1 MSARSSP
8 RSALISSRPEPPMA
22 RPWSVM
28 HSYKQA
34 IRTMTALTVFVL
46 GSFLPASRAYA
57 QNLEKQH
64 TAIVSLQG
72 QAALTLQTLMDRYET
87 PSRSD
92 WRDLHAWQR
101 FVTVS
106 TLSDYEI
113 MSGNTRFH
121 DSVLHAL
128 QNRQGLDGND
138 DDLWVAQ
145 ADLDMARFTHSPTQ
159 IQDAR
164 NIFDTIASKYWDR
177 HCGGGVWWDHARTYK
192 NAITNELFLSTAARL
207 YRFTHEAV
215 YRNWALKSWA
225 WFRSIGMITPDNL
238 INDGLDNQCRNNGG
252 PAYSYNQ
259 GVILDG
265 LLEISTLTEAGA
277 PQQTASRI
285 ALAAIRTFTSSTGT
299 FQELGGLMNTDARI
313 FRGLFVRAL
322 GHVAASEID
331 NTTRIVIAD
340 WLSQQARSA
349 WNTRKP
355 DALISDTWNNHPFH
369 ASAQGQITAASL
381 FIAAALSRGTETP

>member
-1 MSARSSP
+1 MPARSAP
-8 RSALISSRPEPPMA
+8 ISSKPETPMA
-22 RPWSVM
+22 CTCS
-28 HSYKQA
+28 SKQA
-34 IRTMTALTVFVL
+34 IRTMTALTIFTL
-46 GSFLPASRAYA
+46 GSCLPAPNACA
-57 QNLEKQH
+57 QNPEKSH
-64 TAIVSLQG
+64 NATVSLQD
-72 QAALTLQTLMDRYET
+72 QTALTLHPLMNRYET
-87 PSRSD
+87 ANHSD

-113 MSGNTRFH
+113 MSGSPRFR
-121 DSVLHAL
+121 DNALRAL

-145 ADLDMARFTHSPTQ
+145 ADLDMARLTHSPAQ

-164 NIFDTIASKYWDR
+164 RIFNTIASKYWDGR
-177 HCGGGVWWDHARTYK
+177 CGGGVWWDHARTYK

-207 YRFTHEAV
+207 YRFTHEQA
-215 YRNWALKSWA
+215 YRDWALKSCS
-225 WFRSIGMITPDNL
+225 WFRHSGMIDADNL

-265 LLEISTLTEAGA
+265 LLEISPLTEDGA

-285 ALAAIRTFTSSTGT
+285 ALAAIRAFTPSPGT
-299 FQELGGLMNTDARI
+299 FQEPGGPMNTDAKI
-313 FRGLFVRAL
+313 FRGIFVRAL
-322 GHVAASEID
+322 GHVAASEVD
-331 NTTRIVIAD
+331 NTTRTEIAD

-349 WNTRKP
+349 WNSRKP
-355 DALISDTWNNHPFH
+355 DALLSDTWNNHPFH
-369 ASAQGQITAASL
+369 ASAQGQVTAASL
-381 FIAAALSRGTETP
+381 FMATALSRGTETP

>member
-1 MSARSSP
+1 
-8 RSALISSRPEPPMA
+8 MA
-22 RPWSVM
+22 RTWSAM
-28 HSYKQA
+28 RSYKQA
-34 IRTMTALTVFVL
+34 IRTMTALTVFAL
-46 GSFLPASRAYA
+46 GSSLPAPRACA
-57 QNLEKQH
+57 KNPEKQRN
-64 TAIVSLQG
+64 TIVSLQD
-72 QAALTLQTLMDRYET
+72 QTALTLQPLMNRYET
-87 PSRSD
+87 ASHSD

-106 TLSDYEI
+106 TLSDYEG

-121 DSVLHAL
+121 DSALRAL

-145 ADLDMARFTHSPTQ
+145 ADLDMARLTHSPTQ

-164 NIFDTIASKYWDR
+164 NIFDTIASKYWDG

-207 YRFTHEAV
+207 YRFTHEPA
-215 YRNWALKSWA
+215 YRDWALKSWS
-225 WFRSIGMITPDNL
+225 WFRSSGMITPDNL

-265 LLEISTLTEAGA
+265 LLEISALTEDGA

-285 ALAAIRTFTSSTGT
+285 ALAAIRAFTPSAGT
-299 FQELGGLMNTDARI
+299 FQEPGGPMNTDARI

-322 GHVAASEID
+322 GHVGASEVD
-331 NTTRIVIAD
+331 NTTRTGIAD

-349 WNTRKP
+349 WNSRKP
-355 DALISDTWNNHPFH
+355 DALISDTWNDHPFH

-381 FIAAALSRGTETP
+381 FMATALSRGTETP

>member
-1 MSARSSP
+1 MPACP
-8 RSALISSRPEPPMA
+8 APISSRPETPMA
-22 RPWSVM
+22 RTCSSM
-28 HSYKQA
+28 RSYKQA
-34 IRTMTALTVFVL
+34 IRTMTALTVFTL
-46 GSFLPASRAYA
+46 GAFLPAPNACA
-57 QNLEKQH
+57 QNPEKEQ
-64 TAIVSLQG
+64 TAR
-72 QAALTLQTLMDRYET
+72 TLQTLMNRYET
-87 PSRSD
+87 ASPSD

-113 MSGNTRFH
+113 MSGSTSFH
-121 DSVLHAL
+121 DNALRAL

-145 ADLDMARFTHSPTQ
+145 ADLDMARLTHSPTQ

-164 NIFDTIASKYWDR
+164 NIFDTIASKYWDG

-207 YRFTHEAV
+207 YRFTHEQA
-215 YRNWALKSWA
+215 YRDWTLKSWS
-225 WFRSIGMITPDNL
+225 WFRHSGMIAPDNL

-252 PAYSYNQ
+252 PTYSYNQ

-265 LLEISTLTEAGA
+265 LLEISPLTEDGA

-285 ALAAIRTFTSSTGT
+285 ALAAIRAFTPSPGT
-299 FQELGGLMNTDARI
+299 FQEPGGPMNTDARI
-313 FRGLFVRAL
+313 FRGIFVRAL
-322 GHVAASEID
+322 GHVAASEVD
-331 NTTRIVIAD
+331 HTTRTRIAD

-349 WNTRKP
+349 WNSRKP
-355 DALISDTWNNHPFH
+355 DALTSDTWNDHPFH
-369 ASAQGQITAASL
+369 ASAQGQVTAASL
-381 FIAAALSRGTETP
+381 FMATALSQGTETP